1 MKSQYTIIIT
11 IIITLVA
18 SMLLL
23 ARIEDNQRTDNQ
35 NFWSIYFVD
44 PLGTNN
50 SFVIDNKTPDTQTFH
65 YDVLVN
71 DNSVQSGNMEIK
83 NGDRKLIEL
92 NKQDITSTLKIIVTN
107 VENKKQIEKN

>member
-1 MKSQYTIIIT
+1 
-11 IIITLVA
+11 
-18 SMLLL
+18 MLLL
-23 ARIEDNQRTDNQ
+23 AHIEYNQRTNNQ

-44 PLGTNN
+44 PLGTNT

-65 YDVLVN
+65 YDILVN

-83 NGDRKLIEL
+83 NGGRKLIEL

-107 VENKKQIEKN
+107 GGNKKQIERN